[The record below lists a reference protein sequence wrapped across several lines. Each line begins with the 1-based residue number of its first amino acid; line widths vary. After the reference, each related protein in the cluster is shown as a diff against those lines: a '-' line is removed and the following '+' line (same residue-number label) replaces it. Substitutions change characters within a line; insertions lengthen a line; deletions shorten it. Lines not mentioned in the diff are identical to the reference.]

1 LYNEKRGIFMGITPM
16 VVKQKE
22 FTTRFRGF
30 DVQEVDS
37 FLEDVAKELDHL
49 NYSIQGLQEEN
60 HRRNLENQ
68 GYRKRENSM
77 KNAMIQSQKVLD
89 QMKENAKKSS
99 QLIIANAEVEAE
111 KILNRAH
118 KRLSQLHSDII
129 ELKRQRIQL
138 EMQISAVLESHSK
151 MLEMTKEENKAAD
164 ETDATL
170 KFIRQ
175 A

>member
-1 LYNEKRGIFMGITPM
+1 MGVTPL
-16 VVKQKE
+16 VIRQKE
-22 FTTRFRGF
+22 FNTRFRGF
-30 DVQEVDS
+30 DVQEVDA
-37 FLEDVAKELDHL
+37 FLEEVAVEMESLGRTIDTL
-49 NYSIQGLQEEN
+49 TEEK
-60 HRRNLENQ
+60 HRLNLENQ

-99 QLIIANAEVEAE
+99 QVIIANAEVEAE

-151 MLEMTKEENKAAD
+151 LLEMTKEENKAAD
-164 ETDATL
+164 ETDSTL
-170 KFIRQ
+170 KFINK

>member
-1 LYNEKRGIFMGITPM
+1 MGITPL

-30 DVQEVDS
+30 DVQEVDY
-37 FLEDVAKELDHL
+37 FLEDVAKELDNL
-49 NYSIQGLQEEN
+49 NHSIQKLHEEN
-60 HRRNLENQ
+60 HRLNLENQ

-89 QMKENAKKSS
+89 QMKDNAKKSS
-99 QLIIANAEVEAE
+99 QVIIANAEVEAE
-111 KILNRAH
+111 KMLNRAH

-138 EMQISAVLESHSK
+138 EMQISAVIESHSK
-151 MLEMTKEENKAAD
+151 MLEITKEENKAAD
-164 ETDATL
+164 ETDSTL
-170 KFIRQ
+170 KFIKQ

>member
-1 LYNEKRGIFMGITPM
+1 MGITPL

-30 DVQEVDS
+30 DVQEVDY
-37 FLEDVAKELDHL
+37 FLEDITTELDNL
-49 NYSIQGLQEEN
+49 NNTIQSLQEKN
-60 HRRNLENQ
+60 HRLNLENE
-68 GYRKRENSM
+68 GYRKREGSM

-89 QMKENAKKSS
+89 QMKDNAKKSS
-99 QLIIANAEVEAE
+99 QLIIANAEVEAQ
-111 KILNRAH
+111 KMLNMAH

-138 EMQISAVLESHSK
+138 EMQISAVIESHSK
-151 MLEMTKEENKAAD
+151 MLEMTKEENKVAD
-164 ETDATL
+164 ETDSTI
-170 KFIRQ
+170 KFIKQ

>member
-1 LYNEKRGIFMGITPM
+1 MGITPL

-30 DVQEVDS
+30 DVQEVDY
-37 FLEDVAKELDHL
+37 FLEDITTELDNL
-49 NYSIQGLQEEN
+49 NNTIKDLQEKN
-60 HRRNLENQ
+60 HRLNLENQ
-68 GYRKRENSM
+68 GYRKREGSM

-99 QLIIANAEVEAE
+99 QVIIANAEVEAQ
-111 KILNRAH
+111 KMLHRAQ

-138 EMQISAVLESHSK
+138 EMQISAVIESHSK
-151 MLEMTKEENKAAD
+151 MLEMTKEENKTAD
-164 ETDATL
+164 ETDSTI
-170 KFIRQ
+170 KFIQQ

>member
-1 LYNEKRGIFMGITPM
+1 MGITPL

-30 DVQEVDS
+30 DVQEVDY
-37 FLEDVAKELDHL
+37 FLEEIAKELETL
-49 NYSIQGLQEEN
+49 NHTIQGVHEEN
-60 HRRNLENQ
+60 HRLNLENQ

-138 EMQISAVLESHSK
+138 EMQISGVLESHSK
-151 MLEMTKEENKAAD
+151 LLEMTREENKAAD
-164 ETDATL
+164 ETDSTL
-170 KFIRQ
+170 KFIKQ

>member
-1 LYNEKRGIFMGITPM
+1 MGITPL

-30 DVQEVDS
+30 DVQEVDY
-37 FLEDVAKELDHL
+37 FLEDVTKELDNL
-49 NYSIQGLQEEN
+49 NHTIQSLHEEN
-60 HRRNLENQ
+60 HRLNLENQ

-99 QLIIANAEVEAE
+99 QVIIANAEVEAE
-111 KILNRAH
+111 KMLNRAH

-138 EMQISAVLESHSK
+138 EMQISAVLDSHSK

-164 ETDATL
+164 ETDSTI
-170 KFIRQ
+170 KFINQ

>member
-1 LYNEKRGIFMGITPM
+1 MGITSL

-30 DVQEVDS
+30 DVQEVDY
-37 FLEDVAKELDHL
+37 FLEDVSKELDGL
-49 NYSIQGLQEEN
+49 NQTIKNLQEES
-60 HRRNLENQ
+60 HRFNLENQ

-99 QLIIANAEVEAE
+99 QIIIANAEVEAE
-111 KILNRAH
+111 RILNRAH

-138 EMQISAVLESHSK
+138 EIQISAVLETHSK
-151 MLEMTKEENKAAD
+151 MLEMTKDENKAAD
-164 ETDATL
+164 ETDSTL
-170 KFIRQ
+170 KFIKQ

>member
-1 LYNEKRGIFMGITPM
+1 MGVTSL
-16 VVKQKE
+16 VVRQKE

-30 DVQEVDS
+30 DVQEVDL
-37 FLEDVAKELDHL
+37 FLEEISKELEV
-49 NYSIQGLQEEN
+49 QGQAIEEVKQEN
-60 HRRNLENQ
+60 HRLNLENQ
-68 GYRKRENSM
+68 GYRKREDSM
-77 KNAMIQSQKVLD
+77 KTAMIQSQKVLD
-89 QMKENAKKSS
+89 QMKDNAKKEA
-99 QLIIANAEVEAE
+99 QVTIANAGVEAE

-164 ETDATL
+164 ETDSTL
-170 KFIRQ
+170 KFIKQ